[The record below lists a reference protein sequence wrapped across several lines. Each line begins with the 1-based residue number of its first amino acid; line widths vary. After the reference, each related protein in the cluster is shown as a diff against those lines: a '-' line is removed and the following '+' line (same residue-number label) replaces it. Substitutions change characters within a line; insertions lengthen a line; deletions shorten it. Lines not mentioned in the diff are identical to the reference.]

1 MKSRGLFC
9 NKLLTFSF
17 PKFSI
22 EKRRRLM
29 FGPIGWP
36 EIIIILIVALLLFGA
51 KRLPE
56 IGKSMGKA
64 IKEFKKSFKD
74 VTDDMDSDEYNSPR
88 EKNSKGSEK

>member
-1 MKSRGLFC
+1 
-9 NKLLTFSF
+9 
-17 PKFSI
+17 
-22 EKRRRLM
+22 M

-56 IGKSMGKA
+56 IGRSMGKA

-74 VTDDMDSDEYNSPR
+74 VTDELDNDLDSP
-88 EKNSKGSEK
+88 EKEEKK

>member
-1 MKSRGLFC
+1 
-9 NKLLTFSF
+9 
-17 PKFSI
+17 
-22 EKRRRLM
+22 M

-74 VTDDMDSDEYNSPR
+74 VTDDMDSDEYNSPQK
-88 EKNSKGSEK
+88 KNSKDSEK